1 LFAGKSEKKMHTKEQ
16 YLPGGGRR
24 WDMTDR
30 NARELFPHI
39 TTIHAWFCIVQ
50 MCFLLGTLNL
60 LLIVNSRD
68 AKP

>member
-1 LFAGKSEKKMHTKEQ
+1 
-16 YLPGGGRR
+16 
-24 WDMTDR
+24 MTDR